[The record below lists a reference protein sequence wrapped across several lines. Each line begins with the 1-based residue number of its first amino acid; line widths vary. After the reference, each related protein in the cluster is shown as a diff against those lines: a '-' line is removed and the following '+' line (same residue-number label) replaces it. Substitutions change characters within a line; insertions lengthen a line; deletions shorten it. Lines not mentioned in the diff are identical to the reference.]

1 MNIYELVI
9 MVDTNMKKDDIDST
23 IKEVESVLGDSVKEK
38 DDIGILDLYH
48 AVKGNDRCYFVSY
61 MLSAAP
67 ESIEDFEK
75 AIKLNKSILRYVFFR
90 LKNEKEFLKYDEV
103 NKQFQLTEEEKAQQD
118 AENAFKDFEK
128 MNKAK

>member
-23 IKEVESVLGDSVKEK
+23 IKEVESVLWDSVKEK
-38 DDIGILDLYH
+38 DDIWILDLYH
-48 AVKGNDRCYFVSY
+48 AVKWNDRCYFVSY